1 MREALTPG
9 SKASGGLV
17 GTSVKRVEDKR
28 LLIGEGRFID
38 DLVVAGMAHAVFVR
52 SPFPHA
58 TIVSIDVSAAEALP
72 GVVAVMTGPELAEIT
87 NPFLP
92 LSSIDKL
99 YNPLFGPLA
108 VDRVRHVGD
117 PVAIVIAESR
127 RVGEDAAELVAV
139 DYEPLEPIS
148 SIVQAL
154 NSSREPIWPK
164 AKSNV
169 MFDHTDTFG
178 DIDGVF
184 TNADRIITES
194 FSCHRQSNQPMETR
208 GCVAEMATSGDGERE
223 MVFHATTQTSHA
235 LRWVLAMSTERQSAL
250 ASMRSLAHKRDKLKR
265 FGAGAKAF
273 ATEKKD
279 ELGKSDN
286 AGMLYQARKDPSTLK
301 HMGRTFLNVLDKD
314 PSEIPSVVADD
325 IGGAFGVKGHPGRE
339 DVAVAAMARRLDRS
353 IKWIEDRNEHLMVSG
368 HAREE
373 DMTIRLAVTND
384 GRLLGM
390 DVSLVMNQGAYPAV
404 PFGAAFFTRIMKVMF
419 PGTYRWD
426 AYRLRTRIVASNKAQ
441 YVAYRG
447 PWANETW
454 VRERMLDVTARA
466 LGLSGAEIRQR
477 NMITMAELPTSMIT
491 GPTLDVRMS
500 AHTTL
505 ERAIELAD
513 LEGFAIEQA
522 KARSQGRYLGLGI
535 ATFHEAAPGPPD
547 YLDHVL
553 PGGGAMSS
561 EPSSTVLKPD
571 GRIAVITSQMPH
583 GQSHETT
590 MAQIA
595 ADQLGVGIESIDVVF
610 GDTRRTTF
618 TPTGTGGSRGGP
630 MGGGS
635 VLFSSRD
642 LRRQILD
649 EAADMLEAA
658 VTDLEITDGNI
669 HVVGVPAISKSF
681 AEVAANI
688 ASAQGEA
695 LAGSV
700 NYDGGA
706 GGWSVATH
714 VCWVDV
720 DLATGSVAIPRY
732 LVVEDCGELI
742 NPAIVEGQVRGG
754 VAQGVGAV
762 FYEHA
767 AYTDEANFI
776 TGTFVDYL
784 IPTSMEIPEIEIH
797 HVETPSDVEANFRGV
812 GEGGMIGAPAA
823 ITNAVEDALA
833 HLGVRITEQHLP
845 PTRIL
850 ELAGI
855 IEKDPV

>member
-1 MREALTPG
+1 MRDSLTPG
-9 SKASGGLV
+9 RLV
-17 GTSVKRVEDKR
+17 GTSVRRVEDKR
-28 LLIGEGRFID
+28 LLIGEGRYID
-38 DLVVAGMAHAVFVR
+38 DLVVDDLLHAVFVR

-58 TIVSIDVSAAEALP
+58 TIGSIDVSAAEALP
-72 GVVAVMTGPELAEIT
+72 GVVAVMTGSELAEIT

-92 LSSIDKL
+92 LSPLDKL
-99 YNPLFGPLA
+99 YNPLFGALA

-117 PVAIVIAESR
+117 PVAVVIAESR

-139 DYEPLEPIS
+139 DYEPLEAIS
-148 SIVQAL
+148 TIVQAL
-154 NSSREPIWPK
+154 NSARTPIWPR
-164 AKSNV
+164 AKGNV

-178 DIDGVF
+178 DIDAVF
-184 TNADRIITES
+184 ASADRVITES

-208 GCVAEMATSGDGERE
+208 GCVAEMVTGVDGKRA

-235 LRWVLAMSTERQSAL
+235 LRWILAMSTERQSAL
-250 ASMRSLAHKRDKLKR
+250 DSLRSLAGKRDKLRR

-273 ATEKKD
+273 ANEKKD
-279 ELGKSDN
+279 DLGKSDN
-286 AGMLYQARKDPSTLK
+286 AGMLYQARKDPSTLN

-314 PSEIPSVVADD
+314 PSAIPSVVADD

-373 DMTIRLAVTND
+373 DMTVRIAVTDD

-466 LGLSGAEIRQR
+466 LGISAAEIRRR
-477 NMITMAELPTSMIT
+477 NMITMAELPTPMIT
-491 GPTLDVRMS
+491 GPTLDIRMS

-505 ERAIELAD
+505 ERALEVAD
-513 LEGFAIEQA
+513 LESFAEEQA
-522 KARSQGRYLGLGI
+522 KARAEGRHLGLGI

-553 PGGGAMSS
+553 PGGGALSS
-561 EPSSTVLKPD
+561 EPSTAVLKPD
-571 GRIAVITSQMPH
+571 GRVAVITSQMPH

-590 MAQIA
+590 LAQIA
-595 ADQLGVGIESIDVVF
+595 ADQLGVPMDSVDVVF

-618 TPTGTGGSRGGP
+618 TPIGTGGSRGGP

-635 VLFSSRD
+635 VMFSSRD
-642 LRRQILD
+642 LRRQILE
-649 EAADMLEAA
+649 EAANLLEAS

-681 AEVAANI
+681 AEVAASVDRELEGNI
-688 ASAQGEA
+688 
-695 LAGSV
+695 
-700 NYDGGA
+700 NYDGGP

-714 VCWVDV
+714 VCWVEV
-720 DLATGSVAIPRY
+720 DLTTGFVTIPRY

-767 AYTDEANFI
+767 AYSDEANFT

-784 IPTSMEIPEIEIH
+784 IPTAMEIPEIEIH

-855 IEKDPV
+855 IESDRQ